1 MITAGR
7 SGTGNQRNLK
17 KPRREKSVREWDRVF
32 AAESAAEWGGA
43 ELGASGAEQE
53 ISGTSRSRAEKSRS
67 ENGTEFSLLIMR
79 LNGAERNW
87 NRRKNGKPE

>member
-32 AAESAAEWGGA
+32 SADYAAEWGRA
-43 ELGASGAEQE
+43 ELE
-53 ISGTSRSRAEKSRS
+53 
-67 ENGTEFSLLIMR
+67 
-79 LNGAERNW
+79 
-87 NRRKNGKPE
+87 